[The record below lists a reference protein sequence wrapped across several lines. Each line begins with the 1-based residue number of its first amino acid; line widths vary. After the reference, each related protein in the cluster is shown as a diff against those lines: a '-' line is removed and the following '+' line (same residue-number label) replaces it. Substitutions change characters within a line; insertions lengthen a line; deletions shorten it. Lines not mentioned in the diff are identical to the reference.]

1 MLNTAKLSVILG
13 ILALIG
19 LALYFVYDYGYNEGV
34 SYKQIELDDYKAQV
48 AEANKKQNERIEKAE
63 LLLAQSASEYEKLRD
78 NYESVLMDN
87 QKWKDQHIES
97 KNRSLSLQTVSR
109 INSLLSRF

>member
-13 ILALIG
+13 ILVMVG

-34 SYKQIELDDYKAQV
+34 SYKQIELDAYKAQV
-48 AEANKKQNERIEKAE
+48 AEANQKQNERIEKAE

-78 NYESVLMDN
+78 DYESVLDN